1 MRTPTTS
8 RSGNMARTCSSA
20 SSSFGSSYCGT
31 MTPPFT
37 MRKFMYE
44 AMATSSTVRGSVPS
58 TTSMAAT
65 SSALMYVGTC
75 GIVSLC
81 TFSWRPFASVA
92 FDSVS

>member
-1 MRTPTTS
+1 
-8 RSGNMARTCSSA
+8 
-20 SSSFGSSYCGT
+20 
-31 MTPPFT
+31 
-37 MRKFMYE
+37 MYE